1 MLTTFSVPRPS
12 APSAS
17 AAEPKVSVELIG
29 TEGLDQHGRWEQHPE
44 FAATT
49 ARLRAEYAA
58 AKASRAAN

>member
-1 MLTTFSVPRPS
+1 MTKP
-12 APSAS
+12 
-17 AAEPKVSVELIG
+17 AAEMSHQEILADRKWPAHLTIQQMREQI
-29 TEGLDQHGRWEQHPE
+29 EWEQHPE